1 MKVRCFFSCE
11 GLGLSLFVWLEAAGT
26 DLPNMILFRRFNKR
40 GESPLLHASAKSN
53 VGHEEANAG
62 TCGFI
67 KAPNRLSHFL
77 WRKKRWEDGFFSRC
91 LNSYYLL
98 LFDFSWNTLG
108 LFGTI
113 LVVSFFFCV
122 VMVFSLEI
130 CLELQAFGW
139 FPPCKKNMGKAWF
152 TWILLKLWF
161 FKPPVNLDPNP
172 NRAKMSFSVSNVVR
186 LNFIDR
192 WWCCWMVESLLLIH
206 TSLLWIPTWMSLHT
220 QWCLPMWHGASKHRE
235 GQVRRVVGPGM
246 WEFVGSTYHL
256 QSPCT
261 LHKVSV
267 DLVAFFVW

>member
-113 LVVSFFFCV
+113 LVVSFFFVLSWCFHWKFAWNSRLLGDFPLAKKTWARPDSHEFCWSYG
-122 VMVFSLEI
+122 FSNH
-130 CLELQAFGW
+130 Q
-139 FPPCKKNMGKAWF
+139 
-152 TWILLKLWF
+152 
-161 FKPPVNLDPNP
+161 
-172 NRAKMSFSVSNVVR
+172 
-186 LNFIDR
+186 
-192 WWCCWMVESLLLIH
+192 
-206 TSLLWIPTWMSLHT
+206 
-220 QWCLPMWHGASKHRE
+220 
-235 GQVRRVVGPGM
+235 
-246 WEFVGSTYHL
+246 ST
-256 QSPCT
+256 
-261 LHKVSV
+261 
-267 DLVAFFVW
+267 